1 MIYHNSILPKFRLYG
16 ENAQFETEAHLELF
30 FWNTVLKEMGLQP
43 LKRQHYCREGMC
55 DILAKGTKNQLVI
68 IELKNV
74 KDSHVID
81 QITYYFDVLSQ
92 ERPFSEQ
99 VDYTQPIDLYIIS
112 PEYSRRTHSTLKH
125 HKLKFNLFSYT
136 AQVSGQD
143 ILFTLREWDSQ
154 IEKLSVKISPSSSN
168 IEIEDIPSP
177 PKNFQT
183 IIGQSSTHEI
193 QSADLI
199 REKIY
204 QFARSNNFKLTEK
217 PTGKSLRFE
226 RNKQNP
232 IAEIDWDNQ
241 RNILAIY
248 LWLPFITINGSR
260 YGGVISD
267 RCKRTAMMRLWVK
280 NEVVQYIGYIENGRK
295 SWRVMTPDEFND
307 ETIPTPTKLKKNYY
321 SDEHYWKGLAM
332 PTEDYFKICKIVD
345 RPHTLQSLID
355 LALEHSV
362 ARAQRSKRSKTEP
375 LGLEIE

>member
-1 MIYHNSILPKFRLYG
+1 MIYHNPILPKFRLYG

-43 LKRQHYCREGMC
+43 LKRQHYCREGIC

-81 QITYYFDVLSQ
+81 QITSYFDALSQ

-99 VDYTQPIDLYIIS
+99 IDYTQPIDLYIIS
-112 PEYSRRTHSTLKH
+112 PEYNSRTHSTLKH

-154 IEKLSVKISPSSSN
+154 IEKLSVKISPLSSN
-168 IEIEDIPSP
+168 ITTEDIPSP

-204 QFARSNNFKLTEK
+204 QFARSNNFKLAEK

-226 RNKQNP
+226 RNTQNP
-232 IAEIDWDNQ
+232 IAEIDWDKQ

-248 LWLPFITINGSR
+248 LWLPFITINGRRGQGIIQDR
-260 YGGVISD
+260 Y
-267 RCKRTAMMRLWVK
+267 KRTAMMRLWIE
-280 NEVVQYIGYIENGRK
+280 NELVQYVGYIDKGRK
-295 SWRVMTPDEFND
+295 SWIVITPDEFKD
-307 ETIPTPTKLKKNYY
+307 ETIPTPTKLKKNYSY
-321 SDEHYWKGLAM
+321 EHYWKGLAM
-332 PTEDYFKICKIVD
+332 PTEYYFKICQIVD
-345 RPHTLQSLID
+345 RPHTLHSLID
-355 LALEHSV
+355 LALEHSL

-375 LGLEIE
+375 LGLEME

>member
-1 MIYHNSILPKFRLYG
+1 MIYHNPILPKFRLYG

-30 FWNTVLKEMGLQP
+30 FWNTVLNEMGLQP
-43 LKRQHYCREGMC
+43 LKRQHYCREGIC

-81 QITYYFDVLSQ
+81 QITSYFDALSQ

-99 VDYTQPIDLYIIS
+99 IDYTQPIDLYIIS
-112 PEYSRRTHSTLKH
+112 PEYNSRTHSTLKH

-154 IEKLSVKISPSSSN
+154 IEKLSVKISPLSSN
-168 IEIEDIPSP
+168 ITIEDIPSP

-232 IAEIDWDNQ
+232 IAEIDWDKK
-241 RNILAIY
+241 RNILVIY
-248 LWLPFITINGSR
+248 LWLPFVTINGRSNQGAFQDR
-260 YGGVISD
+260 Y
-267 RCKRTAMMRLWVK
+267 KRTAMMRLWVE
-280 NEVVQYIGYIENGRK
+280 NELVQYVGYIDKGRK
-295 SWRVMTPDEFND
+295 SWIVITPDEFKD
-307 ETIPTPTKLKKNYY
+307 ETIPTPTKLKNNYSY
-321 SDEHYWKGLAM
+321 EHYWKGLAM
-332 PTEDYFKICKIVD
+332 PTEDYFKICQIVD
-345 RPHTLQSLID
+345 RPHTLQSFID

-362 ARAQRSKRSKTEP
+362 SRAQRSKRSKTEL
-375 LGLEIE
+375 LGLEME